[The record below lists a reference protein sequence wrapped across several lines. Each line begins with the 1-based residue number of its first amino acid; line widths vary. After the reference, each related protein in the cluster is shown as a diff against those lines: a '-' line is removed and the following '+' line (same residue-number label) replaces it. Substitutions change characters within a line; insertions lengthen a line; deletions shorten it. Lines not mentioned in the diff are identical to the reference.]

1 MPSSPAGYNLQTRFK
16 RFIHPK
22 EVLTGGF
29 EIFALKAHQKRLT
42 LRFAI
47 PDGLPP
53 LLTDPAIFVRVFQL
67 LVDRAIEVTP
77 TGGVT
82 VRGGR
87 TAGGIVIVVEDEGPW
102 LAPRDV
108 PKLFLETSPDADL
121 CLAARLTRCL
131 DGLLT
136 ATSGGRQK
144 GLRVTLLVPVVA
156 ALFEAAT

>member
-1 MPSSPAGYNLQTRFK
+1 MPSSPAGYSLQTRFK

-53 LLTDPAIFVRVFQL
+53 LLTDPAIFVRVFHL
-67 LVDRAIEVTP
+67 LVDRAIDATP
-77 TGGVT
+77 SGGVI
-82 VRGGR
+82 VRAGR
-87 TAGGIVIVVEDEGPW
+87 TAGGVVIAVEDEGPW
-102 LAPRDV
+102 VAPGAV
-108 PKLFLETSPDADL
+108 PKLFLESSPDADL
-121 CLAARLTRCL
+121 CLAARLTRRL
-131 DGLLT
+131 DGMLT

-144 GLRVTLLVPVVA
+144 GLCVTLLVPVVP
-156 ALFEAAT
+156 ALS

>member
-1 MPSSPAGYNLQTRFK
+1 MPSSPAGYGLQTRFK
-16 RFIHPK
+16 RFIYPK

-29 EIFALKAHQKRLT
+29 EIFALKAHHKRLT
-42 LRFAI
+42 LQFAI
-47 PDGLPP
+47 PAGLPP
-53 LLTDPAIFVRVFQL
+53 LLTDPATFVRVFHL

-82 VRGGR
+82 VRAGR

-102 LAPRDV
+102 VAPRDV

-121 CLAARLTRCL
+121 LLAARLTRRL

-144 GLRVTLLVPVVA
+144 GLCVTLLVPVVA
-156 ALFEAAT
+156 ALFEAVT

>member
-16 RFIHPK
+16 RFIHPQ

-29 EIFALKAHQKRLT
+29 EIFALKAHQKRPT

-53 LLTDPAIFVRVFQL
+53 LLTDPAIFVRVFHL

-82 VRGGR
+82 VRAGR
-87 TAGGIVIVVEDEGPW
+87 TAGGIVIVVDDESPW
-102 LAPRDV
+102 LPPRDV

-121 CLAARLTRCL
+121 CLAARLTRRL

-136 ATSGGRQK
+136 AISGRQQK
-144 GLRVTLLVPVVA
+144 GLCVTLLVPLVPSFPPV
-156 ALFEAAT
+156 